1 MENRQLMQDADIYLT
16 AGFVMI
22 LHNSHIYGGTGHT
35 VASKYRGNFMQA
47 RNRNKRLKYFRI
59 IME

>member
-1 MENRQLMQDADIYLT
+1 MQDADIYLT